1 MTFPLK
7 LIGTIF
13 LTLVAVG
20 STFAQDEKLR
30 LTRKITVC
38 PVSLTED
45 GRQSS
50 FHFNFLYRVEVSEN
64 GEASKIQA
72 VLDHKRY
79 PKLVR
84 DELFVDC
91 IKQWRLEPAGRY
103 FVSFYVGTTS
113 ARSTQRITDPKK
125 ETIEICLMSCD
136 TEEDDKPEKQ

>member
-1 MTFPLK
+1 MTVSLK
-7 LIGTIF
+7 IIGAIF
-13 LTLVAVG
+13 LTLTTAV
-20 STFAQDEKLR
+20 SVLAQDEKQR
-30 LTRKITVC
+30 PTKKITVC
-38 PVSLTED
+38 PVSLTES

-50 FHFNFLYRVEVSEN
+50 FHFNFLYLVEISEN
-64 GEASKIQA
+64 GEASKIKE

-79 PKLVR
+79 PKFVR

-125 ETIEICLMSCD
+125 ETIEICLMFC
-136 TEEDDKPEKQ
+136 EPYKDKTSEKQ